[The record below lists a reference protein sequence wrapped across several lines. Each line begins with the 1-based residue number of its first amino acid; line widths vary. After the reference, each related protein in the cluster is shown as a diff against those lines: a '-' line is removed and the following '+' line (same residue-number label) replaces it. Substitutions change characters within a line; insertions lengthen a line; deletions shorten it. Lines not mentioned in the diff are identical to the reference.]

1 MVDLRRSPSGTL
13 PIIGP
18 TPAGWTKRVTHGTG
32 SDLDLTDCKNPATM
46 ARRRQLVPL
55 EGARLID
62 ESHGRGTMKNV
73 RTTRS
78 IPHAEYFPSAEVTA
92 GPARWLAV
100 VRNDIR
106 EMTFYWP
113 VLQNMVAQ
121 DLRVRYQRSFLGFLW
136 TLVNPILMM
145 ATLTMVFSQV
155 FHDPNWKIFAIYLFA
170 GQTPWIM
177 FGTAVNECALSI
189 VGNEGLI
196 RKIYLPK
203 LIFPLARV
211 LINLTTFA
219 FSLVALYILAYF
231 FGASFSASMILLPV
245 VTVLFATFAL
255 GLGLIL
261 AVANT
266 FYRDIG
272 HLIGVLL
279 QAWYFATPIIWGRT
293 DMSAALQARCW
304 LNPAYPFIR
313 MYQLIIYAGEWPTS
327 HLFTAATLLATV
339 SLGIGYVTFKLHE
352 NKLVFRL

>member
-1 MVDLRRSPSGTL
+1 
-13 PIIGP
+13 
-18 TPAGWTKRVTHGTG
+18 
-32 SDLDLTDCKNPATM
+32 
-46 ARRRQLVPL
+46 
-55 EGARLID
+55 
-62 ESHGRGTMKNV
+62 MKNV

-78 IPHAEYFPSAEVTA
+78 IPHTEYFPSTDPGA
-92 GPARWLAV
+92 GPSRWLAV
-100 VRNDIR
+100 VRNDCR
-106 EMTFYWP
+106 ELAFFWP

-136 TLVNPILMM
+136 TLINPILMM

-155 FHDPNWKIFAIYLFA
+155 FRDPDWKTFAIYLFA

-177 FGTAVNECALSI
+177 FGTAVNECATSI
-189 VGNEGLI
+189 VANEGLI

-211 LINLTTFA
+211 LINLTTFV
-219 FSLVALYILAYF
+219 FSLAALYILAYF
-231 FGASFSASMILLPV
+231 FGAGFSKSMVLLPV
-245 VTVLFATFAL
+245 ITILFATFAL
-255 GLGLIL
+255 GLGLVL

-293 DMSAALQARCW
+293 GMTPALQARCW
-304 LNPAYPFIR
+304 LNPAYPFVR
-313 MYQLIIYAGEWPTS
+313 MFQLIIDAGEWPTLT
-327 HLFTAATLLATV
+327 LFLAATFIATV